1 MTNALDT
8 PGINDNRCYDYTG
21 YEVIQRAEYPIIISW
36 IPSGARVIDLG
47 CGNGSLLALL
57 KHEKKIHELGIE
69 LTQSGVNACL
79 EKNLNVQQG
88 IIDRPI
94 EGVADR
100 EFDYAICNVTLQM
113 VMYPE
118 VLLSEMARISKH
130 QIISFP
136 NFAHLQNRLDLL
148 VHGRMPRPK
157 LYGYTW
163 HDTGHIHQLSVR
175 DFLDF
180 IDKMGLVIEKQAHL
194 GRLSFWGLPRWLPNL
209 FSSTAIYQTR
219 RDL

>member
-1 MTNALDT
+1 MSKVLDT
-8 PGINDNRCYDYTG
+8 PGLNDNRRYDYSG
-21 YEVIQRAEYPIIISW
+21 HEVTARAEYPIIVSW
-36 IPSGARVIDLG
+36 ISEGASVIDLG

-57 KHEKKIHELGIE
+57 KREKKIHELGIE
-69 LTQSGVNACL
+69 LVQSGVNACL
-79 EKNLNVQQG
+79 EKNLNVRIG
-88 IIDRPI
+88 MIDRPI
-94 EGVADR
+94 ERVADR

-118 VLLSEMARISKH
+118 ILLSEMARIATH

-136 NFAHLQNRLDLL
+136 NFAHLRNRLDLL

-157 LYGYTW
+157 LYGYSW

-175 DFLDF
+175 DFLDS
-180 IDKMGLVIEKQAHL
+180 IVNMGLVIEKQAHL
-194 GRLSFWGLPRWLPNL
+194 GRLSSWGLPKLLPNL